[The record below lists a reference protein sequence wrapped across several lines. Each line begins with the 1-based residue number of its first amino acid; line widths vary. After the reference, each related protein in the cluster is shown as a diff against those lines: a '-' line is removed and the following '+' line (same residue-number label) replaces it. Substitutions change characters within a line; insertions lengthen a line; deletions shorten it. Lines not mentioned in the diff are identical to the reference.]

1 MNPLEIIQ
9 NISETNT
16 VLLLLAL
23 VAVFVVAFKVLEMV
37 FQTVLVAALSGGF
50 YLALAYFLTSVAFSL
65 ESLIFFT
72 FIGGT
77 LYTVYHLFL
86 RTFRVASISAKLP
99 LKLFRGVKKS
109 IQEFLRKRK
118 EENIEED

>member
-37 FQTVLVAALSGGF
+37 FQTLLVAALSGGF
-50 YLALAYFLTSVAFSL
+50 YLALAYFLNSVAFSL

-86 RTFRVASISAKLP
+86 KTFRVASISAKLP
-99 LKLFRGVKKS
+99 LKLLRGAKKS
-109 IQEFLRKRK
+109 VQGFLKKRK